1 MRKMIKNRLTKWELI
16 ADILTVSRLFFGV
29 VIGLMGPYLGK
40 EGIRVV
46 IFLLLTGWITDVLDG
61 KIARSNNK
69 RKTWIGE
76 NEIRFDSFMLIG
88 LIAYLGYSLF
98 IPVWVCVSYA
108 FLLFV
113 LAVNPKTS
121 YETIF
126 LVEAPA
132 AMLSLPILV
141 YLEGTI
147 SILIFTL
154 LWGSLLLI
162 YDWDRAMTLSG
173 IWKRILIS
181 IWQKVLQTSF
191 FFNLCF
197 AVLLFAAI
205 SFLLMKFTAGL
216 GREVLIGISIA
227 LVVFCAS
234 FLWSKRG

>member
-1 MRKMIKNRLTKWELI
+1 MLKNRFTKRELI
-16 ADILTVSRLFFGV
+16 PDILTVSRLFFGI

-61 KIARSNNK
+61 KIARDNNK

-76 NEIRFDSFMLIG
+76 NEIRFDSFMLVG
-88 LIAYLGYSLF
+88 LIVYLGYSRF
-98 IPVWVCVSYA
+98 IPVWLSVSYA
-108 FLLFV
+108 FLLFI
-113 LAVNPKTS
+113 LAINPKTS

-126 LVEAPA
+126 SVEAPA
-132 AMLSLPILV
+132 VMLSLPVLV

-162 YDWDRAMTLSG
+162 YDWDRAITLAG

-181 IWQKVLQTSF
+181 IWQRVLQTSF
-191 FFNLCF
+191 FSNLCF
-197 AVLLFAAI
+197 VILLLSLIFF
-205 SFLLMKFTAGL
+205 SLMKFTAGL
-216 GREVLIGISIA
+216 GREVSIGILIA
-227 LVVFCAS
+227 IVIFCAS

>member
-1 MRKMIKNRLTKWELI
+1 MLKNRLTKRELI
-16 ADILTVSRLFFGV
+16 PDILTVSRLFFGI

-61 KIARSNNK
+61 KIARGNNK
-69 RKTWIGE
+69 RKTWVGE

-88 LIAYLGYSLF
+88 LIVYLGYSRF
-98 IPVWVCVSYA
+98 IPVWLSVSYA
-108 FLLFV
+108 FLLFI
-113 LAVNPKTS
+113 LAINPKVA

-126 LVEAPA
+126 SIEAPA
-132 AMLSLPILV
+132 AMLSLPVLV

-162 YDWDRAMTLSG
+162 YDWDRAITLAG

-181 IWQKVLQTSF
+181 IWQRVLQTSF

-197 AVLLFAAI
+197 VFLFLSLI
-205 SFLLMKFTAGL
+205 FFFLMKFTAGL
-216 GREVLIGISIA
+216 GREVSIGILIA
-227 LVVFCAS
+227 VIVFCAS